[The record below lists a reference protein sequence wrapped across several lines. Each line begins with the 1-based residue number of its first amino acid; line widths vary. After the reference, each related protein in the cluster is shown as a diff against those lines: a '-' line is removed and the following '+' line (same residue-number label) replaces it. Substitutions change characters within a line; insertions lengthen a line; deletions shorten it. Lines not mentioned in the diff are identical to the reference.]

1 MLGALDP
8 HVTTTMESFRGDP
21 ENIPKIFKVRTGISL
36 DIWLMAWQL
45 TGSTSDILGSKYPS
59 LYNIVPFQ
67 GGASFHVL
75 ANIPR
80 VYAQAEN
87 LPMDCNYL
95 CCHRVCD
102 DNLGHILYL
111 HTL

>member
-21 ENIPKIFKVRTGISL
+21 ENIPKIFKVRAGISL

-87 LPMDCNYL
+87 LRMDCNYL
-95 CCHRVCD
+95 CCHGVCD
-102 DNLGHILYL
+102 DNLVDILYL